1 MKKRMYSDESVE
13 KKVMDVYPVTKKEK
27 KCAIE
32 RAKME
37 AKRFELR
44 KRLLDAAGND
54 IQDEEIGGHTP
65 VR

>member
-1 MKKRMYSDESVE
+1 MKKRNYDDNPVEKRVYEAYPVE
-13 KKVMDVYPVTKKEK
+13 KKEK
-27 KCAIE
+27 RCAIY

-54 IQDEEIGGHTP
+54 INEEKRDHTP
-65 VR
+65 VH